1 MLMIC
6 TLLGVLQDGRILA
19 RVAPRKGVHFGFVI
33 ITPGRIP
40 GLLHFA
46 PNGAR
51 AREAVAVSDRA
62 VGMQKPR
69 PVGSGLESNYF
80 DWET

>member
-19 RVAPRKGVHFGFVI
+19 MVAPRKGVHFGFVI

-62 VGMQKPR
+62 VGNAKAPAGG
-69 PVGSGLESNYF
+69 VGA
-80 DWET
+80 